1 MSDSISPLATVARLL
16 TDMVGADLR
25 ADAIATSVE
34 QIETADD
41 RPELRRVLGRL
52 HGELSRLRRREHELT
67 ALFSSARELAQ
78 SRDLDTL
85 LARLVTRAHEMMGT
99 DVTYL
104 SEFDPSTRELRVR
117 KTVGAVTPQFQN
129 LRVPPGK
136 GLASGIAA
144 SRTAQWTQR
153 YSDYAGDPHDRDIDD
168 AVAAEG
174 IVSILGVPMLAEGT
188 VLGVIFAA
196 TRYEHVFTAEET
208 ALLSALADHASVVIQ
223 TAGILEQLRESE
235 EHTREAFARLSDH
248 VQERDRANIVHQQLI
263 QAVLTGE
270 GFPTVAATVA
280 QALGRTVTIIDAEAN
295 VTARSGPA
303 SEAGAAA
310 ARSATVRSALE
321 RSRATG
327 HCCFVADERSAV
339 EAVAAITAGT
349 DYYGALLLS
358 HGELALG
365 PVDERTV
372 ERAAQVCSLL
382 TLQHNAADDAD
393 RRTRAELVSDVLD
406 AAPERRRDLDR
417 RLRNHGLAL
426 ADLNTVVTL
435 VLEPDSRATAVR
447 HLVRRHPE
455 GTLVA
460 EVAGVIAVVTGSRE
474 PREMAAGIRETLA
487 RALRTPVLAIAAPVT
502 QTPDEL
508 PAAFTT
514 SLRTARL
521 LAALRIDDT
530 TADTSEYEMFSVLF
544 AHDPRGLHRF
554 IAATIGPVLDYDA
567 AHHTDLTATLRA
579 FVRHEASPTKTA
591 RALNYHPNTILQRLD
606 RIKTLLGADWRSDQH
621 LYRISTA
628 VRLDELRH
636 LGASEGTE
644 EGWVMNP

>member
-1 MSDSISPLATVARLL
+1 S
-16 TDMVGADLR
+16 
-25 ADAIATSVE
+25 
-34 QIETADD
+34 
-41 RPELRRVLGRL
+41 
-52 HGELSRLRRREHELT
+52 
-67 ALFSSARELAQ
+67 
-78 SRDLDTL
+78 
-85 LARLVTRAHEMMGT
+85 
-99 DVTYL
+99 
-104 SEFDPSTRELRVR
+104 
-117 KTVGAVTPQFQN
+117 VGAVTPQFRN

-196 TRYEHVFTAEET
+196 TRHEHVFTAEET

-223 TAGILEQLRESE
+223 TAGILEQLRDSE
-235 EHTREAFARLSDH
+235 EHTRQAFARLSEH

-263 QAVLTGE
+263 QTVLTGE
-270 GFPTVAATVA
+270 GFPTVATTVA

-295 VTARSGPA
+295 ITARSGA
-303 SEAGAAA
+303 SSKAGAAA
-310 ARSATVRSALE
+310 ARSAPVRSALE

-327 HCCFVADERSAV
+327 HCCFVADERSPV

-365 PVDERTV
+365 PVDERTI

-393 RRTRAELVSDVLD
+393 RRTRAELVSAVLD
-406 AAPERRRDLDR
+406 SAPERRRDLDR
-417 RLRNHGLAL
+417 RLRNHGIAL

-435 VLEPDSRATAVR
+435 TLEADSRTTAVR
-447 HLVRRHPE
+447 HIARMYPD

-460 EVAGVIAVVTGSRE
+460 EVAGVIAVVTGSRD
-474 PREMAAGIRETLA
+474 PLATAAGIREMLA
-487 RALRTPVLAIAAPVT
+487 KTVRTPILAIAAPVAP
-502 QTPDEL
+502 TPDDL

-521 LAALRIDDT
+521 LAALQIDDT
-530 TADTSEYEMFSVLF
+530 TADTSEYEIFSVLF
-544 AHDPRGLHRF
+544 AHDPGALNRF

-567 AHHTDLTATLRA
+567 MHNTDLTATLRT
-579 FVRHEASPTKTA
+579 FVRNDASPTKTA

-606 RIKTLLGADWRSDQH
+606 RIKTLLGENWRSDQH
-621 LYRISTA
+621 LYRVSTA
-628 VRLDELRH
+628 VRLEELRH
-636 LGASEGTE
+636 LGARDRTDDD
-644 EGWVMNP
+644 VL

>member
-1 MSDSISPLATVARLL
+1 MPDSTTPITGIARLL
-16 TDMVGADLR
+16 TDMVGGELPI
-25 ADAIATSVE
+25 DAIAVGIE
-34 QIETADD
+34 QLEAADGD
-41 RPELRRVLGRL
+41 RSELRKVLGRL
-52 HGELSRLRRREHELT
+52 HSELSRLRRREHELT
-67 ALFSSARELAQ
+67 VLFSSARELAQ
-78 SRDLDTL
+78 SRELDTL

-104 SEFDPSTRELRVR
+104 SEFDPNTRELRVR
-117 KTVGAVTPQFQN
+117 KTVGAVTPQFRN

-144 SRTAQWTQR
+144 ARTAQWTQR

-188 VLGVIFAA
+188 VLGVIFGA
-196 TRYEHVFTAEET
+196 TRHEHVFTAEET
-208 ALLSALADHASVVIQ
+208 AMLSALADHASVVIQ
-223 TAGILEQLRESE
+223 TAGILERLRDSE
-235 EHTREAFARLSDH
+235 EHSREAFARLSEH
-248 VQERDRANIVHQQLI
+248 VRERDRANIVHQQLI
-263 QAVLTGE
+263 QTVLTGE
-270 GFPTVAATVA
+270 GFPMVATTVA
-280 QALGRTVTIIDAEAN
+280 QALGRTVTIVDADGN
-295 VTARSGPA
+295 ITARSGTVGDP
-303 SEAGAAA
+303 GAAA
-310 ARSATVRSALE
+310 TQSAAVRRALE

-327 HCCFVADERSAV
+327 HCCVVDGEQSPVA
-339 EAVAAITAGT
+339 AVAAITAGP

-393 RRTRAELVSDVLD
+393 RRTRTELVADVLD

-417 RLRNHGLAL
+417 RLRGHGIAL

-435 VLEPDSRATAVR
+435 VLEPDLRGTAVR
-447 HLVRRHPE
+447 HIAGRYPD

-460 EVAGVIAVVTGSRE
+460 EMAGVIAVVTGSRD
-474 PREMAAGIRETLA
+474 PVAAAARIRESVATTV
-487 RALRTPVLAIAAPVT
+487 RTPILAIAPPVSPT
-502 QTPDEL
+502 ADDL

-521 LAALRIDDT
+521 LATLQIDDT
-530 TADTSEYEMFSVLF
+530 TVDTSEYEIFSILF

-554 IAATIGPVLDYDA
+554 VTATIGPVVDYDA
-567 AHHTDLTATLRA
+567 AHGTDLTATLRA
-579 FVRHEASPTKTA
+579 FVRSNASPTQTA
-591 RALNYHPNTILQRLD
+591 RVLNYHPNTILQRLD
-606 RIKTLLGADWRSDQH
+606 RIKTLLGEDWRSDQH

-628 VRLDELRH
+628 VRLEELRRA
-636 LGASEGTE
+636 GAGDRAAQD
-644 EGWVMNP
+644 GL